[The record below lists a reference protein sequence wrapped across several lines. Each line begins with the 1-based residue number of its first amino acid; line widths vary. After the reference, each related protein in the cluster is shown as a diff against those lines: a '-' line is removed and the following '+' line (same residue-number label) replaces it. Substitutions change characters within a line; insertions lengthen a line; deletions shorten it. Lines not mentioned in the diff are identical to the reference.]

1 MDDQS
6 RHDEFAHIMLSIV
19 EMAGRLSD
27 NDPEAKAINRSLS
40 LKTEDE
46 LEEISW
52 SLSISL
58 GVNPD
63 KIDLF

>member
-1 MDDQS
+1 MDDPS
-6 RHDEFAHIMLSIV
+6 RNDEFAHIMRSIV

-27 NDPEAKAINRSLS
+27 NDPEAKAINHSLS
-40 LKTEDE
+40 LKTQEE

-63 KIDLF
+63 EIDLF

>member
-1 MDDQS
+1 MDDPS
-6 RHDEFAHIMLSIV
+6 RNDEFAHIMLRIV

-27 NDPEAKAINRSLS
+27 NDPEAKAINSSLS

-46 LEEISW
+46 LEGISW

-63 KIDLF
+63 EIDLF